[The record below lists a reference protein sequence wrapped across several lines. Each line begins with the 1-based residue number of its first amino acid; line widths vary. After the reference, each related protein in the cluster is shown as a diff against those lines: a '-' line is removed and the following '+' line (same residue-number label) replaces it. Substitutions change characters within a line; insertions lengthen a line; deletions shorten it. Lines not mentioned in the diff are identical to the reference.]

1 MHAEIWSKR
10 IFLIYSSLTKL
21 KKYAKDIVESDVK
34 YHKRIYI
41 IEKICSSLVFNLL
54 FIAMEEWFLSNLID
68 IGFTLF
74 KWKKNVLRFYDI
86 IFQLYGGGQFLL
98 VEETG
103 VPEENQQPVTS
114 HWQTL
119 SHNQK
124 EIIPMFLLVW
134 CLYYLFKEKMG
145 QDPFCTCKQIVT
157 SEHFLLYCSTYQ

>member
-1 MHAEIWSKR
+1 
-10 IFLIYSSLTKL
+10 
-21 KKYAKDIVESDVK
+21 
-34 YHKRIYI
+34 
-41 IEKICSSLVFNLL
+41 
-54 FIAMEEWFLSNLID
+54 
-68 IGFTLF
+68 
-74 KWKKNVLRFYDI
+74 
-86 IFQLYGGGQFLL
+86 

-134 CLYYLFKEKMG
+134 YAECILTMKVFVKEKMG

-157 SEHFLLYCSTYQ
+157 SEHFLLYCNTYQ